1 MEECLILT
9 WEDTGMVGMIGMT
22 MMEEGEEG
30 EDIAESTVEANLNHQ
45 DHKYYYIAII
55 IIYIHRNIN

>member
-9 WEDTGMVGMIGMT
+9 WEDTGMVGTIGMT
-22 MMEEGEEG
+22 MTEEGEEE

-55 IIYIHRNIN
+55 IIYIHRYIN

>member
-22 MMEEGEEG
+22 MMEEGEEE
-30 EDIAESTVEANLNHQ
+30 EDIAESTAEANLNHQ

-55 IIYIHRNIN
+55 IIYIHRYIN